1 MPAYPLVISLSNEA
15 YIEPA
20 QYCKPGAIVG
30 PGSHWDGRGN
40 MRSLLAADPD
50 NLIATQI
57 RALRV
62 GGHADWHWPSK
73 LECAVLYANLGD
85 LVYAYLRAHPSAPQ
99 WATWICQRSRDNEQ
113 SFLQN
118 WNNGAQSQ
126 TRRVSTFTALAVR
139 RVDYPTALA
148 S

>member
-1 MPAYPLVISLSNEA
+1 
-15 YIEPA
+15 
-20 QYCKPGAIVG
+20 
-30 PGSHWDGRGN
+30 

-57 RALRV
+57 RALRI
-62 GGHADWHWPSK
+62 GGHADWHCLSK

-85 LVYAYLRAHPSAPQ
+85 LIYANLRAHPFAPQ

-118 WNNGAQSQ
+118 WNNGAQAQ
-126 TRRVSTFTALAVR
+126 TRRASKFTALAVR
-139 RVDYPTALA
+139 RVHSSTVLA
-148 S
+148 P